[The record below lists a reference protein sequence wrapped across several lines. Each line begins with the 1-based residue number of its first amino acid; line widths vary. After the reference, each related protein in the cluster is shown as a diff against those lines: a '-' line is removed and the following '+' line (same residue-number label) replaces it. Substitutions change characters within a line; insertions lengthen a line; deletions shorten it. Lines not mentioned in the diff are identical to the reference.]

1 MLFELL
7 IWNIFF
13 ILINVI
19 VYSYEGRGKGIIWS
33 GVMGLVVV
41 LVV

>member
-19 VYSYEGRGKGIIWS
+19 VYSYQGGGKRIIYE
-33 GVMGLVVV
+33 MG
-41 LVV
+41 

>member
-13 ILINVI
+13 ILINSI
-19 VYSYEGRGKGIIWS
+19 VYSYEERGKGIIWS
-33 GVMGLVVV
+33 GVMG
-41 LVV
+41 